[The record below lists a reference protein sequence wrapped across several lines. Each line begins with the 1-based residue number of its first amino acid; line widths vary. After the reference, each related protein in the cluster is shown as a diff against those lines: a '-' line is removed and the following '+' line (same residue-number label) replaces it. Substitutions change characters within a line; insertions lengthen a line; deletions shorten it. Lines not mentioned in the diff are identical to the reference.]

1 MNKVLCL
8 TLSLLSFPIL
18 ASASSPVNNMAS
30 EQYLVSIS
38 NQLKE
43 ISADIKLQNAML
55 EDKHHSRCYWEGKA
69 YSAGAVHT
77 DNAQSYVCREQNHSQ
92 VWELL
97 GANGSAK

>member
-1 MNKVLCL
+1 MNKVLYM

-18 ASASSPVNNMAS
+18 ASASSPVNDAVS

-38 NQLKE
+38 NQLTE

-55 EDKHHSRCYWEGKA
+55 EDKYHSRCYWEGKA

-77 DNAQSYVCREQNHSQ
+77 DKAQSYVCRDQNNSQ
-92 VWELL
+92 VWELMST
-97 GANGSAK
+97 NGSAK